1 MWDYLTG
8 NSYNPLWVNLLG
20 MEFRCRLGT
29 TSGEIIEGVYVAQD
43 EAALRRELEDKGL
56 HVLSLRPR
64 LGIAGLSFGTKTRK
78 IARHEFLVFNQE
90 LATLLK
96 AGMPLVQSLDI
107 LRARMSNPAFK
118 SVLDDVYE
126 KVRGGT
132 ALSDA
137 FIAHGDLFPSVYTAS
152 LMAGERSG
160 NLDAVLRR
168 FVAYTKTIDTVRS
181 KTISAMIYPVI
192 LILLAAVL
200 VGIIVI
206 KVVPTFAEFYSSFD
220 AELPLST
227 RVIVGI
233 SDVVRAQFYLILAV
247 LAGAGLAFYAWIKQP
262 GRGAQFDRILLKL
275 PLVGPS
281 VHKFTTSQMAR
292 TLATLLGGG
301 IPLVNALEIAS
312 RSTGNRY
319 MGKELELVAVR
330 VREGQGFATTMLER
344 KTVPDVAIKMI
355 EVGESTGALT
365 EMLNS
370 LAEFYDEEIDTEVA
384 RFVTL
389 VEPAML
395 VFMGVVIA
403 GIVLA
408 LYLPLFQLTSVI
420 GNR

>member
-1 MWDYLTG
+1 
-8 NSYNPLWVNLLG
+8 
-20 MEFRCRLGT
+20 MEYRCRLGT
-29 TSGEIIEGVYVAQD
+29 TSGEIIEGIYVAQS
-43 EAALRRELEDKGL
+43 EAALRRELEEKGL
-56 HVLSLRPR
+56 HVLALKPR
-64 LGIAGLSFGTKTRK
+64 LGLGGISFGGESRK
-78 IARHEFLVFNQE
+78 IKRHEFLVFNQE

-107 LRARMSNPAFK
+107 LRSRLSNPLFK

-137 FIAHGDLFPSVYTAS
+137 FSAHGDLFPSVYTAS

-168 FVAYTKTIDTVRS
+168 FVAYSKTIDTVRS

-192 LILLAAVL
+192 LVALAMVL
-200 VGIIVI
+200 VAIIVV
-206 KVVPTFAEFYSSFD
+206 KVVPTFAEFYGSFN
-220 AELPLST
+220 APLPLST
-227 RVIVGI
+227 RMIVAV
-233 SDVVRAQFYLILAV
+233 SDIIRAQLWLILIA
-247 LAGAGLAFYAWIKQP
+247 LGAAALGFYTWIKQP
-262 GRGAQFDRILLKL
+262 GRGAQFDRWILKL
-275 PLVGPS
+275 PMIGGS
-281 VHKFTTSQMAR
+281 VHKFSTSQMAR

-301 IPLVNALEIAS
+301 IPLVNALEIAA

-319 MGKELELVAVR
+319 MGKELEIVGAR
-330 VREGQGFATTMLER
+330 VREGQSFAGTLLER
-344 KTVPDVAIKMI
+344 QTVPDVAIKMI
-355 EVGESTGALT
+355 EVGESTGSLT

-370 LAEFYDEEIDTEVA
+370 LADFYDEEIETEVS

-389 VEPAML
+389 IEPAML

-408 LYLPLFQLTSVI
+408 LYLPLFNLTSVV

>member
-1 MWDYLTG
+1 
-8 NSYNPLWVNLLG
+8 

-29 TSGEIIEGVYVAQD
+29 PSGEIIEGVYVAQS
-43 EAALRRELEDKGL
+43 EVALRRELEDKGL
-56 HVLSLRPR
+56 HVLALRARGSL
-64 LGIAGLSFGTKTRK
+64 GGVSFGRRRHR

-107 LRARMSNPAFK
+107 LRVRLSNPVFK

-126 KVRGGT
+126 KVRAGT

-137 FIAHGDLFPSVYTAS
+137 FTSHGDLFPSVYTAS

-168 FVAYTKTIDTVRS
+168 YVSYSKVIDTVRS
-181 KTISAMIYPVI
+181 KTISALIYPVI
-192 LILLAAVL
+192 LILLALVL

-206 KVVPTFAEFYSSFD
+206 KVVPTFSDFYGSFG
-220 AELPLST
+220 AQLPLST
-227 RVIVGI
+227 RIIVAV
-233 SDVVRAQFYLILAV
+233 SDFVRSQVLLIGLGLGGAALFFYS
-247 LAGAGLAFYAWIKQP
+247 WIRQP
-262 GRGAQFDRILLKL
+262 GQKARFDRFVLRI
-275 PLVGPS
+275 PGIGTS
-281 VHKFTTSQMAR
+281 MHKFATSQLAR

-301 IPLVNALEIAS
+301 IPLVNALDIAS

-319 MGKELELVAVR
+319 LGQELEVVAQR
-330 VREGQGFATTMLER
+330 VREGQGFASTLLER
-344 KTVPDVAIKMI
+344 RTVPDVAIKMI
-355 EVGESTGALT
+355 EVGESTGALQ

-370 LAEFYDEEIDTEVA
+370 LADFFDEEIETEVG

-389 VEPAML
+389 IEPALL
-395 VFMGVVIA
+395 VVMGVVIA

-408 LYLPLFQLTSVI
+408 LYMPLFQLTSVL
-420 GNR
+420 GGR

>member
-1 MWDYLTG
+1 
-8 NSYNPLWVNLLG
+8 
-20 MEFRCRLGT
+20 MEYRCRLGT
-29 TSGEIIEGVYVAQD
+29 TSGEIIEGVYVAQS

-56 HVLSLRPR
+56 HVLSLKPR
-64 LGIAGLSFGTKTRK
+64 LGLGGISFGGQTRK
-78 IARHEFLVFNQE
+78 IKRHEFLVFNQE

-107 LRARMSNPAFK
+107 LRSRLSNPVFK
-118 SVLDDVYE
+118 SVLDDVHE

-137 FIAHGDLFPSVYTAS
+137 FGAHGDLFPSVYTAS

-168 FVAYTKTIDTVRS
+168 FVAYSKTIDTVRS
-181 KTISAMIYPVI
+181 KTISAMIYPII
-192 LILLAAVL
+192 LVLLAFVL
-200 VGIIVI
+200 VSIIII
-206 KVVPTFAEFYSSFD
+206 KVVPTFAEFYASFD

-233 SDVVRAQFYLILAV
+233 SDVLRAQLGFLLIAMAGGALGFYI
-247 LAGAGLAFYAWIKQP
+247 WIKQP
-262 GRGAQFDRILLKL
+262 GRGAQFDRWLLKL
-275 PLVGPS
+275 PVIGSS
-281 VHKFTTSQMAR
+281 VHKFSTSQLAR

-312 RSTGNRY
+312 RSTGNRH
-319 MGKELELVAVR
+319 MGRELEIVGER
-330 VREGQGFATTMLER
+330 VREGQSLAGTLLER

-355 EVGESTGALT
+355 EVGESTGSLT

-370 LAEFYDEEIDTEVA
+370 LADFYDEEIETEVA

-389 VEPAML
+389 IEPAML

-408 LYLPLFQLTSVI
+408 LYLPLFNLTSVM
-420 GNR
+420 GR

>member
-1 MWDYLTG
+1 
-8 NSYNPLWVNLLG
+8 

-29 TSGEIIEGVYVAQD
+29 ISGEIIEGVYVAQN

-56 HVLSLRPR
+56 HVLALRPR
-64 LGIAGLSFGTKTRK
+64 LGFGNVSFTTGRK
-78 IARHEFLVFNQE
+78 ISRHEFLVFNQE

-107 LRARMSNPAFK
+107 LRTRLTNPLFK

-137 FIAHGDLFPSVYTAS
+137 FAGHGELFPSVYTAS
-152 LMAGERSG
+152 LMAGERAG

-168 FVAYTKTIDTVRS
+168 YVSYSKTVDAVRS
-181 KTISAMIYPVI
+181 KTISAMIYPAI
-192 LILLAAVL
+192 LIGLAVVL
-200 VGIIVI
+200 VAIIMV
-206 KVVPTFAEFYSSFD
+206 KVVPTFSEFYLSFGSD
-220 AELPLST
+220 LPLST
-227 RVIVGI
+227 RVIVAV
-233 SDVVRAQFYLILAV
+233 SDVIRQQFLPIVIALGVGGAAFWSWVR
-247 LAGAGLAFYAWIKQP
+247 QP
-262 GRGAQFDRILLKL
+262 GHGPKFDSLLLKL
-275 PLVGPS
+275 PFVGTS
-281 VHKFTTSQMAR
+281 FHKFATTQLAR

-301 IPLVNALEIAS
+301 IPLVNALEIAA
-312 RSTGNRY
+312 RSTGNRHL
-319 MGKELELVAVR
+319 GQELAIAATR
-330 VREGQGFATTMLER
+330 VREGQSLSATMFER

-370 LAEFYDEEIDTEVA
+370 LADFYDDEIETDVA
-384 RFVTL
+384 RFVT
-389 VEPAML
+389 VIEPAML

-408 LYLPLFQLTSVI
+408 LYLPLFELTSVM

>member
-1 MWDYLTG
+1 
-8 NSYNPLWVNLLG
+8 

-29 TSGEIIEGVYVAQD
+29 TSGEIIEGVYVAQS

-56 HVLSLRPR
+56 HVLSLKPR
-64 LGIAGLSFGTKTRK
+64 LGLGGISFGGPSRK
-78 IARHEFLVFNQE
+78 ITRHEFLVFNQE

-107 LRARMSNPAFK
+107 LRSRLKNPVFK
-118 SVLDDVYE
+118 SVLDDVHE
-126 KVRGGT
+126 KVRAGT

-137 FIAHGDLFPSVYTAS
+137 FAAHGDLFPSVYTAS

-168 FVAYTKTIDTVRS
+168 FVAYSKTIDTVRS
-181 KTISAMIYPVI
+181 KTISAMIYPII
-192 LILLAAVL
+192 LIALAVVL
-200 VGIIVI
+200 VGIIVV
-206 KVVPTFAEFYSSFD
+206 KVVPTFAEFYSSFN

-227 RVIVGI
+227 RIIVGL
-233 SDVVRAQFYLILAV
+233 SDFIRAQFFLILIAV
-247 LAGAGLAFYAWIKQP
+247 GGGAIAFYTWLKQP
-262 GRGAQFDRILLKL
+262 GRGAQLDKLMIKL
-275 PLVGPS
+275 PLIGAS
-281 VHKFTTSQMAR
+281 FHKFTTSQLAR
-292 TLATLLGGG
+292 TLATLLSGG
-301 IPLVNALEIAS
+301 IPLVNALEIAA

-319 MGKELELVAVR
+319 MGRELETVAVR
-330 VREGQGFATTMLER
+330 VREGQGFASTLLER
-344 KTVPDVAIKMI
+344 QTVPDVAIKMI

-370 LAEFYDEEIDTEVA
+370 LADFYDEEIDTEVA

-389 VEPAML
+389 IEPAML

-408 LYLPLFQLTSVI
+408 LYLPLFQLSSVV
-420 GNR
+420 GRT

>member
-1 MWDYLTG
+1 
-8 NSYNPLWVNLLG
+8 
-20 MEFRCRLGT
+20 MEYRCRLGT
-29 TSGEIIEGVYVAQD
+29 TSGQIIEGVYVAQS

-64 LGIAGLSFGTKTRK
+64 LGFGGLNLGGQSRK
-78 IARHEFLVFNQE
+78 IKRHEFLVFNQE

-107 LRARMSNPAFK
+107 LRSRLSNPVFK

-137 FIAHGDLFPSVYTAS
+137 FAAHGDLFPSVYTAS

-168 FVAYTKTIDTVRS
+168 FVAYSKTLDTVRS
-181 KTISAMIYPVI
+181 KTISAMIYPLI
-192 LILLAAVL
+192 LILLAVVL
-200 VGIIVI
+200 VGIIVV
-206 KVVPTFAEFYSSFD
+206 KVVPTFADFYGSFN
-220 AELPLST
+220 AQLPLST
-227 RVIVGI
+227 RIIVGV
-233 SDVVRAQFYLILAV
+233 SDFVRAQMLPILVAIG
-247 LAGAGLAFYAWIKQP
+247 LAGIAFFTWIKQP
-262 GRGAQFDRILLKL
+262 GRGAQFDRWILKL
-275 PLVGPS
+275 PVIGS
-281 VHKFTTSQMAR
+281 SAHKFSTSQMAR
-292 TLATLLGGG
+292 TMATLLGGG
-301 IPLVNALEIAS
+301 IPLVNSLEIAS

-319 MGKELELVAVR
+319 MGRELEIVAVR
-330 VREGQGFATTMLER
+330 VREGQSFAQTLLER
-344 KTVPDVAIKMI
+344 QTVPDVAIKMI
-355 EVGESTGALT
+355 EVGESTGSLT

-370 LAEFYDEEIDTEVA
+370 LADFYDEEIETEVA

-389 VEPAML
+389 IEPAML

-408 LYLPLFQLTSVI
+408 LYLPLFQLTSVMG

>member
-1 MWDYLTG
+1 
-8 NSYNPLWVNLLG
+8 

-29 TSGEIIEGVYVAQD
+29 TSGQIIEGIYIAQS
-43 EAALRRELEDKGL
+43 EAALRRELEEKGL
-56 HVLSLRPR
+56 HVLSLKPR
-64 LGIAGLSFGTKTRK
+64 MGLGGISIGGQGRK
-78 IARHEFLVFNQE
+78 ITRHEFLVFNQE

-107 LRARMSNPAFK
+107 LRTRLSNPVFK

-137 FIAHGDLFPSVYTAS
+137 FSAHGDRFPSVYTAS

-168 FVAYTKTIDTVRS
+168 FVAYSKTIDTVRS
-181 KTISAMIYPVI
+181 KTISAMIYPII
-192 LILLAAVL
+192 LIALAVVL
-200 VGIIVI
+200 VGIIVV
-206 KVVPTFAEFYSSFD
+206 KVVPTFSEFYGSFN
-220 AELPLST
+220 AQLPLST
-227 RVIVGI
+227 RIIVALSDFIRGQFWLIVIAMAGGAVT
-233 SDVVRAQFYLILAV
+233 FYTWL
-247 LAGAGLAFYAWIKQP
+247 KQP
-262 GRGAQFDRILLKL
+262 GRGAQFDRWVLKL
-275 PLVGPS
+275 PVIGGS
-281 VHKFTTSQMAR
+281 VHKFSTSQLAR
-292 TLATLLGGG
+292 TLATLLSGG
-301 IPLVNALEIAS
+301 IPLVNALEIAA
-312 RSTGNRY
+312 RSTGNRH
-319 MGKELELVAVR
+319 MGKELEIVSVR
-330 VREGQGFATTMLER
+330 VREGQGFANTLLER

-370 LAEFYDEEIDTEVA
+370 LADFYDEEIETEVA

-389 VEPAML
+389 IEPAML

-420 GNR
+420 GNT